1 MKKTIKLRDLTKEQ
15 WDKNRNSLCKLDK
28 GENCDKCIFQWI
40 GQDPEYRYSWLN
52 NEDMFS
58 KEFLDQEVEIEV
70 PDILTKEEK
79 EYLAN
84 VIKPFKD
91 KVTSISKKQAAN
103 LINLGLGGAV
113 CRLGCYINI
122 QVKDDFFASGFYQNI
137 ELVRFEENTMYQGME
152 IDKQYTL
159 EELGLN

>member
-1 MKKTIKLRDLTKEQ
+1 MKKTIKLRDMTAEQ
-15 WDKNRNSLCKLDK
+15 YQDYLNN
-28 GENCDKCIFQWI
+28 NCVGGDKCSNCVLTMVNC
-40 GQDPEYRYSWLN
+40 QDPEYRCSWFN
-52 NEDMFS
+52 NKDMFS
-58 KEFLDQEVEIEV
+58 KKFLDQEVEIEV
-70 PDILTKEEK
+70 PDILIKEEK

-91 KVTSISKKQAAN
+91 KVISIRKRQTAN
-103 LINLGLGGAV
+103 VINLGLGGAG
-113 CRLGCYINI
+113 CRLSYYINI
-122 QVKDDFFASGFYQNI
+122 QVKDDFFASGFQNI

>member
-1 MKKTIKLRDLTKEQ
+1 MKKTIKLRDMTAEQ
-15 WDKNRNSLCKLDK
+15 YQDYLNN
-28 GENCDKCIFQWI
+28 NCVGGDNCSDCVFAMVNC
-40 GQDPEYRYSWLN
+40 QDPEYRCSWFN
-52 NEDMFS
+52 NKDMFS
-58 KEFLDQEVEIEV
+58 KKFLDQEVEIEV

-91 KVTSISKKQAAN
+91 KVISISKKQIAN
-103 LINLGLGGAV
+103 VINLGLGGAV
-113 CRLGCYINI
+113 CRLGYYINI
-122 QVKDDFFASGFYQNI
+122 QVKDDFFASGFHQNI

>member
-1 MKKTIKLRDLTKEQ
+1 MMKKCLLDFRVVENVRINSNYGLLKLCVVYGTMPQ
-15 WDKNRNSLCKLDK
+15 LD
-28 GENCDKCIFQWI
+28 G
-40 GQDPEYRYSWLN
+40 GQ
-52 NEDMFS
+52 F
-58 KEFLDQEVEIEV
+58 VEIEV

-91 KVTSISKKQAAN
+91 KVTSISKKQVAN

-113 CRLGCYINI
+113 CRLGYYINI
-122 QVKDDFFASGFYQNI
+122 QVKDDFFASGFHQNI